1 MTGSAERADRDRWV
15 LALSLSGGLV
25 LLVVVAAFAVR
36 YGSTPI
42 SLSALG
48 RVLIGHRSDLAPAD
62 IVVDQIVWQIRL
74 PRVLLAMVVGA
85 ALSTAGTVI
94 QALVRN
100 PLADPFLLGISSGAS
115 VGATSVLL
123 FGAFSAWGLWSLTVG
138 SVAGALVALLLVFAL
153 STDRGQLTPLRLVL
167 SGVALAAMFQA
178 ITSFLIFQG
187 DPRATQTVVYWLLGS
202 FGRATWS
209 QLWLPSVAL
218 LVAIGYLQRQARA
231 LNALAI
237 GPQLAISL
245 GIEVHR
251 LRRSLF
257 VVTSLITGVAVA
269 VSGIVGFVGLVV
281 PHIVRFAVG
290 SDHRRTLPVGA
301 IWGAAFLVGGD
312 LIARTL
318 VSPQEMPIGVVT
330 AFIGGPVFLYL
341 LRRGRYGGGD
351 VT

>member
-1 MTGSAERADRDRWV
+1 V
-15 LALSLSGGLV
+15 
-25 LLVVVAAFAVR
+25 LVVVAAAAVR

-48 RVLIGHRSDLAPAD
+48 RVLVGPGSATAPED
-62 IVVDQIVWQIRL
+62 VVVEAIVWQIRL

-85 ALSTAGTVI
+85 GLATAGTVI

-115 VGATSVLL
+115 VGATGVLL
-123 FGAFSAWGLWSLTVG
+123 FGVLSGLGLWALTVG
-138 SVAGALVALLLVFAL
+138 SVVGALVALLLVFAL
-153 STDRGQLTPLRLVL
+153 ATDAGALTPLRLVL

-178 ITSFLIFQG
+178 IASFLVFQG

-202 FGRATWS
+202 FGRASWD
-209 QLWLPSVAL
+209 QLWLPAGAL
-218 LVAIGYLQRQARA
+218 LVSIGYLMLQARA

-245 GIEVHR
+245 GIDVRR

-257 VVTSLITGVAVA
+257 VVTSVITGVAVA

-301 IWGAAFLVGGD
+301 VWGAAFLVGAD
-312 LIARTL
+312 LLAR
-318 VSPQEMPIGVVT
+318 VAVAPQDLPIGVVT

-341 LRRGRYGGGD
+341 LRRGRYGRGEYS
-351 VT
+351 